1 MSKNCLNGEIL
12 KIVRS
17 TTNQCKH
24 LPAVEVANCKTC
36 NINRI
41 NFETDKVI
49 FSAVFILVFVIFSAG
64 CSSPRIDLSAT
75 NEQIFSANAADAAK
89 EKEIIIQAGELIKEY
104 RENQTAADEK
114 YRGKMMSVSG
124 EVSGWLK
131 TPGYIWISVRGE
143 GNFSSSDP
151 NPLGVGCVFAEP
163 EKVDFEKVKNY
174 QKITVVGKNGGMKPA
189 KMMRDG
195 EYVTLEN
202 CQIDDKSPSDES
214 GSQINANKLPKTAGN
229 TPEPLKIDFPD
240 ASTGKLPT
248 DEQLQAMLQKT
259 IQDLAAAI
267 ETEDFTNFKTTV
279 SKGAVAYNVPP
290 ERLKMFY
297 GHQMMLP
304 RLRKIIGTKPTFS
317 RPPAIDKYTLTR
329 ADKTTEVFPAI
340 NLSGI
345 YENTDSPVKFEV
357 QYLAEGKDWKV
368 SIFNF
373 TPK

>member
-1 MSKNCLNGEIL
+1 MISN
-12 KIVRS
+12 KIKTVVIPYTVLLIVFLS
-17 TTNQCKH
+17 
-24 LPAVEVANCKTC
+24 ANCGGSE
-36 NINRI
+36 IN
-41 NFETDKVI
+41 
-49 FSAVFILVFVIFSAG
+49 
-64 CSSPRIDLSAT
+64 LSGT
-75 NEQIFSANAADAAK
+75 NESGFSANGGESSKD
-89 EKEIIIQAGELIKEY
+89 ERIIIKAGELIKEY
-104 RENQTAADEK
+104 RENPAAADGK
-114 YRGKMMSVSG
+114 YRGKIMSVSG

-131 TPGYIWISVRGE
+131 TPGYVWISVRGE

-151 NPLGVGCVFAEP
+151 NPLGVGCLFAEP

-202 CQIDDKSPSDES
+202 CQIDDKSPSDEP
-214 GSQINANKLPKTAGN
+214 GSQINENKLPKTAGN
-229 TPEPLKIDFPD
+229 TLEPLKIDFPD

-340 NLSGI
+340 NLSGV